1 VGDLISRFGLEETL
15 GPKQRGIELGIF
27 AITMI
32 VFLIVEPEGIAGVWS
47 RIRGYFL
54 QWPYKYMNTA
64 RANR

>member
-1 VGDLISRFGLEETL
+1 
-15 GPKQRGIELGIF
+15 
-27 AITMI
+27 MI